1 MTDVVAAAD
10 QARCDICVVLSSLKE
25 RERLCDALRVQAE
38 LCAKVVEEAAEEA
51 NGATRVILHIVA
63 QNLRERFGRGGI

>member
-1 MTDVVAAAD
+1 MTEVVAAAD
-10 QARCDICVVLSSLKE
+10 VARCSMCAVLSAA
-25 RERLCDALRVQAE
+25 REQQRMREALQVQAE

-51 NGATRVILHIVA
+51 NGATRVILHVVA